1 MNVLNR
7 IKLKI
12 SRGEYSFSDHSIY
25 DKLEICGFTT
35 EDLLNAVSTCKTVIK
50 QTNTRAERDM
60 LYIGYAISGKPIEI
74 VCRFYNKKVYFI
86 TVYDYE

>member
-50 QTNTRAERDM
+50 
-60 LYIGYAISGKPIEI
+60 
-74 VCRFYNKKVYFI
+74 
-86 TVYDYE
+86 

>member
-12 SRGEYSFSDHSIY
+12 SRGEYSFSDHNIY

-60 LYIGYAISGKPIEI
+60 LYSVTLSAANQSKLFVVFIMK
-74 VCRFYNKKVYFI
+74 RFI
-86 TVYDYE
+86 L

>member
-12 SRGEYSFSDHSIY
+12 SHGEYSFSDHSIY

-60 LYIGYAISGKPIEI
+60 LYSVTLSAANQSKLFVVFIMK
-74 VCRFYNKKVYFI
+74 RFI
-86 TVYDYE
+86 L

>member
-60 LYIGYAISGKPIEI
+60 LYSVTLSAANQSKLFVVFIMK
-74 VCRFYNKKVYFI
+74 RFI
-86 TVYDYE
+86 L